1 MLKRLIAACALLIGG
16 FAFAQIPYPV
26 DVVIG
31 QRWVGTN
38 EAAFY
43 GAARSYIP
51 LSGVEL
57 FGVMPYAIPELGF
70 DRDTL
75 EPYARVELNLDS
87 EYATTALFVTR
98 MGDSTRVNVEIR
110 FCVLSPRC
118 SE

>member
-1 MLKRLIAACALLIGG
+1 LPSFLD
-16 FAFAQIPYPV
+16 PV
-26 DVVIG
+26 DVALG

-43 GAARSYIP
+43 GAARTYVP
-51 LSGVEL
+51 LGVEL
-57 FGVMPYAIPELGF
+57 FSVQIYAIPELGL

-110 FCVLSPRC
+110 FCILSERC